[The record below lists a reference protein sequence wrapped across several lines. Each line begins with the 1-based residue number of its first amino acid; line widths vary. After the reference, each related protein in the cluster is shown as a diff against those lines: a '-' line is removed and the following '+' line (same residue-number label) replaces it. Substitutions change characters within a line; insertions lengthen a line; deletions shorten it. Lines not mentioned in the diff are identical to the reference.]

1 MKPIII
7 DMKEMSDSREVYES
21 RPSPVMAGFIYLI
34 LFMAVTALIWMGYS
48 RIDIVV
54 KGTGTVGSLE
64 EVATV
69 TNRVAGTITARMVE
83 DGQTVEKGD
92 VLYTVSHED
101 LTLQLSALKE
111 QLRDFMEKEEMLQA
125 YENWLESG
133 EEFPM
138 TLMDNAYYSE
148 IAARKLLVELGEQ
161 STLQNYAGEL
171 SAYEAKLAANTSMTG
186 YYNDAIN
193 KSRQLIEAIKNR
205 KNTFSNEETY
215 YWNYMENYMAQYQ
228 NTIIQYDDKV
238 KALQKESDTAGQKIE
253 ALEAEMQD
261 LQTASVSGSDAVQ
274 LSAGRVQQIQ
284 NLEVQI
290 AAQKTVKET
299 AENSI
304 REYNTQKSSALNV
317 YEKENIAAIE
327 NSILGYEQN
336 LAAYEGTRLEYA
348 NGKAALKNQGT
359 QMELQNLVTQEKHS
373 IAGELEACRQSRVQ
387 LSGQLEEL
395 QKSIENATVRAA
407 IGGKINL
414 ADSLVEGDYVGVGV
428 QVLSIIPESETG
440 AFMVKSYVE
449 NKDIAKVHEGM
460 EVTYEISGYP
470 SREYGTMKG
479 KVTFVSADLKVNNN
493 GSAYYVVETS
503 MDAEQLCNRL
513 GEEATL
519 KVGMLCETRIVVE
532 EKSVLEVLLE
542 KVFHLGK

>member
-1 MKPIII
+1 
-7 DMKEMSDSREVYES
+7 
-21 RPSPVMAGFIYLI
+21 
-34 LFMAVTALIWMGYS
+34 
-48 RIDIVV
+48 
-54 KGTGTVGSLE
+54 
-64 EVATV
+64 
-69 TNRVAGTITARMVE
+69 
-83 DGQTVEKGD
+83 
-92 VLYTVSHED
+92 
-101 LTLQLSALKE
+101 
-111 QLRDFMEKEEMLQA
+111 
-125 YENWLESG
+125 
-133 EEFPM
+133 M
-138 TLMDNAYYSE
+138 TLLDNAYYSE

-171 SAYEAKLAANTSMTG
+171 SAYEAKLDANTSMTG
-186 YYNDAIN
+186 YYSDAIN

-238 KALQKESDTAGQKIE
+238 KALQKESDAAGQKIE

-274 LSAGRVQQIQ
+274 LSAGQAQQIQ
-284 NLEVQI
+284 NLEAQI
-290 AAQKTVKET
+290 AAQKAVKET

-304 REYNTQKSSALNV
+304 GEYNTQKSSALNV

-336 LAAYEGTRLEYA
+336 LAVYEGTQLEYA
-348 NGKAALKNQGT
+348 NGKDTLKNQGT
-359 QMELQNLVTQEKHS
+359 QMELQNLVTKEKHS

-387 LSGQLEEL
+387 LSGQIEEL
-395 QKSIENATVRAA
+395 QQSIENATVRAA

-414 ADSLVEGDYVGVGV
+414 ADSLVEGDYVGAGV

-460 EVTYEISGYP
+460 EVTYEISAYP

-503 MDAEQLCNRL
+503 MDAEQLRNRL

-519 KVGMLCETRIVVE
+519 KVGMLCETKIVVE
-532 EKSVLEVLLE
+532 EKSVLEVLLD